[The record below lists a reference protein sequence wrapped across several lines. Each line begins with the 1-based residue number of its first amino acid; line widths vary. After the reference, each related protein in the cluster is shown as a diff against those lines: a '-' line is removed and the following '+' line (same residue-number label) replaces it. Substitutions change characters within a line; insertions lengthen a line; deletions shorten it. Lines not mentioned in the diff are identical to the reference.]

1 MENDFRE
8 QYLLLF
14 KQYGK
19 NQTEL
24 AEELRVS
31 RRSVNVKIN
40 GKTKVTYCDVLVLE
54 RLIEKKEQKI
64 TLKD

>member
-19 NQTEL
+19 NQTDL
-24 AEELRVS
+24 AEELGVS
-31 RRSVNVKIN
+31 RRSINLKIN
-40 GKTKVTYCDVLVLE
+40 GKTKLNYGDVLILE